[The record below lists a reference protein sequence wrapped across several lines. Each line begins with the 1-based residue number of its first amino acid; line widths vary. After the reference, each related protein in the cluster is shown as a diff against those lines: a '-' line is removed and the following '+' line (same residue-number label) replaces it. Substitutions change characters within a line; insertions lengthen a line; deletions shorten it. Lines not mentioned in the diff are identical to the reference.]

1 MVLYYKTFEIL
12 NVSEPTNKFL
22 QLYDCTLNF
31 YFFHYLS
38 KIKDISDKKLTVK
51 SKKRRHTSIMNSFKW
66 NNFHSGSFPSL
77 LYSLWARSCTFWST
91 WTFMLLVNQKRIPR
105 ININLLWLRANAF
118 NLTKNCDLKLEF
130 LVS

>member
-51 SKKRRHTSIMNSFKW
+51 SKKRRHTSIMNSLNEITFTVAV
-66 NNFHSGSFPSL
+66 FLHFSIHCEPYHAHFDQHEPS
-77 LYSLWARSCTFWST
+77 CFW
-91 WTFMLLVNQKRIPR
+91 
-105 ININLLWLRANAF
+105 
-118 NLTKNCDLKLEF
+118 
-130 LVS
+130 